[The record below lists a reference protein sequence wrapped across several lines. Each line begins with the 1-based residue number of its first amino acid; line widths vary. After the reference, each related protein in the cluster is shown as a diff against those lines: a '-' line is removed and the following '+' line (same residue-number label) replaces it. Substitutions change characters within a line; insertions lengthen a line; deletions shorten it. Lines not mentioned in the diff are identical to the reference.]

1 MTKRT
6 VGLLTILA
14 ALTIALLST
23 DWHPVRACLYL
34 LGWAAVATL
43 LTWNDRRTRKIGA
56 QAAAQTG

>member
-6 VGLLTILA
+6 AGLLTILA

-34 LGWAAVATL
+34 LGWVAVAAL
-43 LTWNDRRTRKIGA
+43 LTWNDRRTSEIGA
-56 QAAAQTG
+56 RGPA